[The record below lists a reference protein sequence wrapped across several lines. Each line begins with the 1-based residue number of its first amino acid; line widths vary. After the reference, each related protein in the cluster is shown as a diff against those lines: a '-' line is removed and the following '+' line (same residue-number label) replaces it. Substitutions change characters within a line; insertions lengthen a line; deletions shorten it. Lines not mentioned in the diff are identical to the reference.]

1 MFENLIMNRQSDYV
15 ERNTIFLQK
24 FYNELIYLQHLSI
37 LERDSSIE
45 EEMSIE
51 QLNRCIYNISFKAFI
66 KTLFDFR

>member
-1 MFENLIMNRQSDYV
+1 MNRQSDYV

-37 LERDSSIE
+37 LDRDSSIE

-51 QLNRCIYNISFKAFI
+51 QLNRWYS
-66 KTLFDFR
+66 

>member
-15 ERNTIFLQK
+15 GRNTIFLQK

-45 EEMSIE
+45 EEMSVE
-51 QLNRCIYNISFKAFI
+51 QLNRWY
-66 KTLFDFR
+66 L